1 MHRLPFLAIGL
12 TTIVST
18 KTTNRMKVRTVTQ
31 LLEAVNLAIVN
42 TLANKALQQK
52 LSSYG
57 FTPKRMQEGKAL
69 WERVQQTEKTQ
80 RQYYTSSRQVAEQ
93 IKQDTEAARDLFREH
108 VAVARTAY
116 RKEPLVIQDLGVQ
129 RMVNTKLGWIAQAQK
144 FYEQAPQYAERLGQY
159 GAPAESL
166 QQNHAAVEALVA
178 LRAQRFLTKGDAED
192 STQEKVQSLQQLR
205 AWYGEFRKIAR
216 IAFQDNPQ
224 RLETYGIVVSAPR
237 RKRSQP
243 SEA

>member
-1 MHRLPFLAIGL
+1 MRRLLFLAIKL
-12 TTIVST
+12 IASVST
-18 KTTNRMKVRTVTQ
+18 KTTHRMKVRTITQ
-31 LLEAVNLAIVN
+31 LLEAVHLAIAN

-52 LSSYG
+52 LSPYG

-69 WERVQQTEKTQ
+69 WERVQLTEKTQ
-80 RQYYTSSRQVAEQ
+80 RQHYTSSRQVAAQ

-108 VAVARTAY
+108 VAVARTAF

-129 RMVNTKLGWIAQAQK
+129 RMVTTSLGWIAQAQK

-159 GAPAESL
+159 GAPAEAL
-166 QQNHAAVEALVA
+166 QQNHAALDALVA
-178 LRAQRFLTKGDAED
+178 LRAQRFLSKGDAED
-192 STQEKVQSLQQLR
+192 STQEKAQSLQELR

-224 RLETYGIVVSAPR
+224 RLETYGIIVSSPR
-237 RKRSQP
+237 RKRAES
-243 SEA
+243 SKA

>member
-1 MHRLPFLAIGL
+1 
-12 TTIVST
+12 
-18 KTTNRMKVRTVTQ
+18 MKVRTVTQ

-52 LSSYG
+52 LSPYG
-57 FTPKRMQEGKAL
+57 FTPKRMQEGKVL
-69 WERVQQTEKTQ
+69 WKRVQQTEKTQ
-80 RQYYTSSRQVAEQ
+80 RQHYTSSRQVAEQ

-129 RMVNTKLGWIAQAQK
+129 RMVNTKLGWIAQAKK
-144 FYEQAPQYAERLGQY
+144 FYEQAPQYADRLRQY

-166 QQNHAAVEALVA
+166 QQNHAAIDALVA
-178 LRAQRFLTKGDAED
+178 LRAQRFLNKGDAED
-192 STQEKVQSLQQLR
+192 STQEKAQSLRELR

-224 RLETYGIVVSAPR
+224 RLETYGIVVSTPR
-237 RKRSQP
+237 RKRSQS